1 MNRLMEVIKVT
12 QPSVT
17 DKQRREYL
25 ELKEKMENR
34 QSSGERK
41 KVGFV
46 L

>member
-12 QPSVT
+12 QPSVSE
-17 DKQRREYL
+17 KQCGEYL
-25 ELKEKMENR
+25 ELKDKMENR